1 MKENPS
7 EEKLLEEMHSEP
19 EENHFEENH
28 FEESHFEEKVV
39 EIVQKY
45 GPVRQRGLLQES
57 TFSNLSFFAPIF

>member
-7 EEKLLEEMHSEP
+7 EEKLLEEKHSEP
-19 EENHFEENH
+19 EENHFEEN
-28 FEESHFEEKVV
+28 HFEEKVV

-57 TFSNLSFFAPIF
+57 TFSNLSFFVPIF